1 MIIEAILKI
10 NPNAQVV
17 VRGND
22 INTCEIEWHNGTTP
36 ISKAD
41 IEAQFPIVE
50 FDMAMKDLRTK
61 RNKLLQDTD
70 HYALSDQTL
79 SDDMR
84 TYRQSL
90 RDITNGLTTVEEVNA
105 VELDNAMADLRTKR
119 NQLLIDTD
127 FHALSDNTMSEDMT
141 TYRQELRDITEGIT
155 TVEQANAVVFPTK
168 P

>member
-10 NPNAQVV
+10 NPNAKVN

-22 INTCEIEWHNGTTP
+22 INSCEIEWVETTP

-41 IEAQFPIVE
+41 IEAQFPILE
-50 FDMAMKDLRTK
+50 FDMAMEDLRTK

-70 HYALSDQTL
+70 
-79 SDDMR
+79 
-84 TYRQSL
+84 
-90 RDITNGLTTVEEVNA
+90 
-105 VELDNAMADLRTKR
+105 
-119 NQLLIDTD
+119 
-127 FHALSDNTMSEDMT
+127 FHALSDNTMSAEMT